1 MILYKIKKKFMRIQ
15 KVSLILNKRL
25 KSQFNETKEDLFDF
39 GNSFGYEN
47 PKISDDC
54 MMVQFTP
61 DTL

>member
-1 MILYKIKKKFMRIQ
+1 MRIQ

-54 MMVQFTP
+54 MMVQFSP